1 MLSQFIVGVVVF
13 IITLFFMIL
22 WDTIKLNRLRKK
34 YNEEKDKSR
43 RTGGGIGGGT
53 EGIGGTGEETG
64 THFYSQRGTKVTE
77 PNKPITTTEFDSAGS
92 PTTQERELLSSTTA
106 TPIRKD
112 STSKRKTSK
121 GNRGFYG
128 KLRR

>member
-1 MLSQFIVGVVVF
+1 MLSQIIVGVVVF

-22 WDTIKLNRLRKK
+22 WDTIKLNKLRKK

-53 EGIGGTGEETG
+53 ESTGGETG
-64 THFYSQRGTKVTE
+64 THFYSQGGTKVTE
-77 PNKPITTTEFDSAGS
+77 PDKPITTTESDSARS

-112 STSKRKTSK
+112 STSKRKASK